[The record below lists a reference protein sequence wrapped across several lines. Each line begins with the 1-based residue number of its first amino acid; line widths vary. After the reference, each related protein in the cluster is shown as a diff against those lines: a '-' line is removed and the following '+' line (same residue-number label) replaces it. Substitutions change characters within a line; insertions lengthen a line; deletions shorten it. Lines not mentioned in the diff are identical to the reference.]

1 MPPTSDAR
9 PQGAL
14 QYRWVILVAG
24 ILAYA
29 TSQFSRQN
37 YTGVQKFIAADLGL
51 DRGELGLLG
60 SAFFYAY
67 ALFQMPWGLASDRVG
82 SRAVIGVG
90 ILLTAG
96 TMVGFALGETT
107 GSLTFWR
114 IASGVAAAAV
124 YVPLTGGIA
133 RWFPDRERGFS
144 QGTLGGVGGAV
155 GEGAAYVLLPV
166 LSIYFASGWRQGM
179 HMIAAAIAV
188 IGVVCLLLFRS
199 APSSQLATTRKP
211 FDWTVLRDL
220 QLWCYAFLWSGFV
233 VGIRLTQI
241 WIAVYAAEVYIAERG
256 LSVNEAVVRGGL
268 LALLAYPPG
277 QGTGGRLSPGR
288 ADVGHAGPAGR
299 VAHGGP
305 HRMAGGWDGPA
316 RDAGARGHGHL
327 GAGPHYDAARHV
339 GEPVLAGGGRDLR
352 HLRAPAHRVALLVR
366 QHHGAVGRRDRL
378 GRQRLRRHL
387 AQRATRQ
394 RADRISRHLV
404 VGSGRHGDHDG
415 LGSRCLRGP
424 AHRMGDP
431 AHRGY
436 HGARSIDV
444 PLSTRDAGLDH
455 FSEVSTP
462 HNADLDP
469 TCARRHNACGGTH
482 HEQTDV

>member
-1 MPPTSDAR
+1 MTSTSDAR

-14 QYRWVILVAG
+14 PYRWVILAVG

-37 YTGVQKFIAADLGL
+37 YTGVQRFIRADLGL
-51 DRGELGLLG
+51 DQGEMGLLA

-82 SRAVIGVG
+82 SRSVIGIG

-107 GSLTFWR
+107 ASLTFWR

-133 RWFPDRERGFS
+133 RWFPERERGFS

-188 IGVVCLLLFRS
+188 MGVACLVLFRS
-199 APSSQLATTRKP
+199 APGTQLATTRTP
-211 FDWTVLRDL
+211 FDWAVLRDL

-241 WIAVYAAEVYIAERG
+241 WIAIYAAEVYIAERG
-256 LSVNEAVVRGGL
+256 MSVPDAVIAGGVLALVAYSLLGRAVGCPLAGRLSDALVKRGISRTAVLIGWLLVGMALLQL
-268 LALLAYPPG
+268 LALGVTDIWALALIAMFL
-277 QGTGGRLSPGR
+277 GTSVNLFSLVAAAISDTYGPQRTASLSSF
-288 ADVGHAGPAGR
+288 ANT
-299 VAHGGP
+299 
-305 HRMAGGWDGPA
+305 MAQL
-316 RDAGARGHGHL
+316 AGATALAVSGYVGISLNAQPGNAITEYRGIWLSGL
-327 GAGPHYDAARHV
+327 V
-339 GEPVLAGGGRDLR
+339 GMGVMTTLAI
-352 HLRAPAHRVALLVR
+352 ASYVALRSGWVTRPAALT
-366 QHHGAVGRRDRL
+366 
-378 GRQRLRRHL
+378 
-387 AQRATRQ
+387 ATP
-394 RADRISRHLV
+394 APSASR
-404 VGSGRHGDHDG
+404 
-415 LGSRCLRGP
+415 
-424 AHRMGDP
+424 
-431 AHRGY
+431 
-436 HGARSIDV
+436 
-444 PLSTRDAGLDH
+444 
-455 FSEVSTP
+455 
-462 HNADLDP
+462 
-469 TCARRHNACGGTH
+469 
-482 HEQTDV
+482 

>member
-268 LALLAYPPG
+268 LALLAYS
-277 QGTGGRLSPGR
+277 LLGR
-288 ADVGHAGPAGR
+288 AVGCPLAGR
-299 VAHGGP
+299 
-305 HRMAGGWDGPA
+305 MSDM
-316 RDAGARGHGHL
+316 
-327 GAGPHYDAARHV
+327 
-339 GEPVLAGGGRDLR
+339 
-352 HLRAPAHRVALLVR
+352 LVR
-366 QHHGAVGRRDRL
+366 RGVSRTAVLIGW
-378 GRQRLRRHL
+378 
-387 AQRATRQ
+387 
-394 RADRISRHLV
+394 LV
-404 VGSGRHGDHDG
+404 VGMVLLEMLALGVTAIWALALITMLLGTSVNLFSLVAAAISDTYGPQRTASLSSFANTMAQLAGATALAVSGYVGISLNAQPGNALTEYRGIWLSG
-415 LGSRCLRGP
+415 LVGMAIMTALALGAYVALRTGWVTRPTAVTTAP
-424 AHRMGDP
+424 APSM
-431 AHRGY
+431 
-436 HGARSIDV
+436 S
-444 PLSTRDAGLDH
+444 L
-455 FSEVSTP
+455 
-462 HNADLDP
+462 
-469 TCARRHNACGGTH
+469 
-482 HEQTDV
+482 